1 MSNLTRFGKLPS
13 QHIQQALDALIAAEQ
28 PDSWVKPNMNRY
40 HNYREAGPC
49 FACLGGLA
57 AISEYNFTREQKL
70 NDIHDADAIA
80 PGALNFEYALDGIR
94 MGWVSIAFNAW
105 GMSRDNGRAFDR
117 HMPNYNIAPIGFKQ
131 ALQMLIADLQTAGY

>member
-13 QHIQQALDALIAAEQ
+13 QHVQQALDALIAAEQ
-28 PDSWVKPNMNRY
+28 PDSWVKPKMSRY

-80 PGALNFEYALDGIR
+80 PGALSFEYALDAVR

-105 GMSRDNGRAFDR
+105 GMSRDNGLPFDR
-117 HMPNYNIAPIGFKQ
+117 RMPDYHSSHIGFKD
-131 ALQMLIADLQTAGY
+131 ALRTLITDLQNAGY